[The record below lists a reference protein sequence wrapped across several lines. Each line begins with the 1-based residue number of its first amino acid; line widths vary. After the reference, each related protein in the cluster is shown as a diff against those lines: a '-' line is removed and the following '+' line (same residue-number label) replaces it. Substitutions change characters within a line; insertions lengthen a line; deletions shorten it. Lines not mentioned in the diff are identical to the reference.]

1 MITDARALRT
11 DTVPQDLH
19 HRDGQIDHLSAV
31 LDPTGFDAPESVTIF
46 GPSGAG
52 KTTLAKYVLGQLRR
66 ETLDV
71 RWGYVDC
78 IADPTEAAALH
89 RLIRE
94 VGLGADLRREGA
106 PRSEALD
113 RLREADEH
121 IIATLDE
128 VGVADEELLLALS
141 NLPGVSLVCITVDE
155 DEWLAELS
163 QPVISR
169 MQSTQT
175 LRLDKFS
182 HAELVDILDSRV
194 AHGLIRSRVAD
205 GAIERVADIAA
216 GDARHAITVLRWA
229 AQQVAERDR
238 EELTCEVV
246 EAVAAD
252 AEADLRRR
260 HVRSLGT
267 HQRLLFD
274 IIDEAGEL
282 DGETV
287 HARYE
292 ARCEAPK
299 SRTTRWRYLK
309 SLEQYELIESRG
321 QGRGTDYVS
330 LL

>member
-1 MITDARALRT
+1 M
-11 DTVPQDLH
+11 
-19 HRDGQIDHLSAV
+19 
-31 LDPTGFDAPESVTIF
+31 
-46 GPSGAG
+46 
-52 KTTLAKYVLGQLRR
+52 
-66 ETLDV
+66 
-71 RWGYVDC
+71 DC